1 MTVLIMIMM
10 AWSTPRL
17 IVKLGIKVN
26 LILGL
31 TLLAIGMIL
40 FSFTPAN
47 IAAEGNN
54 KIFMV
59 YVLPASIIS
68 AVGMSFAYIPALTVA
83 VANAKKEDTGIVS
96 GLVNTTYQI
105 GSALGLAITVAISY
119 TYTETSINRG
129 IAHLDAINTGF
140 HLAFIGAAIVTT
152 IGATISLIYIKSRM
166 KNEMRV
172 KK

>member
-10 AWSTPRL
+10 VWSTPRL
-17 IVKLGIKVN
+17 IGKLGIKAN

-31 TLLAIGMIL
+31 TLVAIGMIL

-47 IAAEGNN
+47 IAAESNN

-83 VANAKKEDTGIVS
+83 VANAKKEDTGIAS

-105 GSALGLAITVAISY
+105 GSALGLAITVAISS

-129 IAHLDAINTGF
+129 IANLDAINTGF
-140 HLAFIGAAIVTT
+140 HLAFIGAAIITA
-152 IGATISLIYIKSRM
+152 IAATISLIYIKSRM